1 MFVIKRSIFQ
11 IILFQLYWSFC
22 LGKQAEVKCVSP
34 QYLEMETTGTINCSF
49 NERFFAVLWYN
60 TTNITQDEPIIHYQN
75 TIKSGTGNSL
85 DYYDIHRNGQLIIKN
100 VSIEHERTFKVAYM
114 RFQNEVPDYINV
126 DVIVFVKSST
136 NFPVF
141 DYCGKGSNKCYAE
154 VEQSSILC
162 SVMNARPAVEL
173 TLASRTLNGDRN
185 ISQDMIIT
193 KEGTSFASR
202 VATKEEFR
210 NPSLLILIVCKAF
223 SLPGILEE
231 NESLML
237 AKIGKI
243 DFSSQTPTRKYIER
257 YNKTELSCTHSNPSF
272 GVWKKGSSLEDKEL
286 ELLMYFVLIEEE
298 FEDIFSRDVTLGN
311 DGSLIIPAADIS
323 HEGLYFCFFGDGMT
337 DDVTLHQVVT
347 TVQPI
352 PTYPVI
358 GGCTRQQYCVLEK
371 QYKGNLICTVQGIR
385 PQVQLEWTT
394 FLDSDAHLIAFT
406 NQQSVIED
414 DEGTFTIKVNATYLI
429 KDKSLNKMTVQCS
442 VISSDLGLF
451 NLRTKMDL
459 IFRKEVNSQPPKRE
473 TSMVVVIVCI
483 FVVVIIFVGV
493 AGVHLCIWKCHR
505 RDLKE
510 GNEEERILMVDK
522 DPAKETF
529 LAHLKQKY
537 KDLYEAVQPVP
548 YRGNEH
554 RICVNN
560 VFVTGGIQVLQSSNV
575 GLREHW
581 ESIDSYEGIF
591 ENLVSHSH
599 RCIIEGETGYG
610 KSTIALQFA
619 FDWCNSKEESIL
631 RNVEVLIL
639 LQLGQ
644 VDFNEPIFRAIKENL
659 LPHESKLS
667 EDDIEKIILG
677 SNRSVLILD
686 GFDEYPIQS
695 SELFHKFSVCDIM
708 ARKSFQN
715 FDVVLTTRSGN
726 LPKDYPPATKRIR
739 LTGFDKEA
747 SREYIRKAIVCN
759 DQTAEENIEQS
770 AMKNDIAPEV
780 CHVPMLFALL
790 VHIAYKED
798 VYKYGSVTSFFRHI
812 VECFWSRF
820 QTKARNK
827 GEGGNPTSK
836 CSQSQYNKLS
846 EVAFNAVNEK
856 RTTLRYPKKK
866 HLSETI
872 GEQCYKDFVRAGI
885 LEESKIHLLNNKPD
899 MDGLYYAQPITKTR
913 FSHKLFCEWYAVDHF
928 LKIFKETPR
937 EKIEE
942 LLTTFDPHNLQNV
955 YRFTCG
961 LHPEHTDE
969 LTEFLKA
976 KCYNNIEILC
986 IFEQIYTLEQR
997 GDITKVKEKI
1007 EKLNKDSI
1015 VISSYDSF
1023 ALHSSFISLLKVAA
1037 RNNIP
1042 IKRVY
1047 IHNCLTNV
1055 NPSKGEISVNSNLF
1069 LTSSMTFI
1077 ELAITLTDRDMTKDE
1092 AINILKFASTCKSL
1106 KQLRI
1111 ERCVL
1116 PSAFTDGISSE
1127 SLRSRET
1134 EVKWR
1139 PFKRWGWYMLNLETG
1154 RWKHTQDGLEPT
1166 EEDFEEMLLEKAED
1180 LKEAPSNPRK
1190 DLKYQDSFKTRD

>member
-1 MFVIKRSIFQ
+1 
-11 IILFQLYWSFC
+11 
-22 LGKQAEVKCVSP
+22 
-34 QYLEMETTGTINCSF
+34 METTGTINCSF
-49 NERFFAVLWYN
+49 HERFFAVLWYN

-85 DYYDIHRNGQLIIKN
+85 DYYDIHQNGQLIIKN

-126 DVIVFVKSST
+126 DVIVFVKSLT

-193 KEGTSFASR
+193 KEGTSFTSR
-202 VATKEEFR
+202 VATKEVFR

-257 YNKTELSCTHSNPSF
+257 YNKIELSCTHSNPSF

-298 FEDIFSRDVTLGN
+298 FEDILSRDVTLGN
-311 DGSLIIPAADIS
+311 NGSLIIPAADIS
-323 HEGLYFCFFGDGMT
+323 HEGLYFCISGDGMT
-337 DDVTLHQVVT
+337 DDVTLYEVVI

-352 PTYPVI
+352 PKYPI
-358 GGCTRQQYCVLEK
+358 IEGCTRQQNCELEV
-371 QYKGNLICTVQGIR
+371 QHEGHLICTVQGIR
-385 PQVQLEWTT
+385 PQVQLEWGA
-394 FLDSDAHLIAFT
+394 FLDSDTHSVDFT
-406 NQQSVIED
+406 NQQSVIEED
-414 DEGTFTIKVNATYLI
+414 GGTFTIKVNATYLI
-429 KDKSLNKMTVQCS
+429 KDKALRRMTVQCS
-442 VISSDLGLF
+442 VVSSEQGVFNISAKLDLVFLE
-451 NLRTKMDL
+451 L
-459 IFRKEVNSQPPKRE
+459 NSQPTKRGI
-473 TSMVVVIVCI
+473 SIVVWIVW
-483 FVVVIIFVGV
+483 VLVAIIILAGILGV
-493 AGVHLCIWKCHR
+493 LLYKCR
-505 RDLKE
+505 RRKPKE
-510 GNEEERILMVDK
+510 GNEEERISMVNEDS
-522 DPAKETF
+522 AKEKL

-560 VFVTGGIQVLQSSNV
+560 VFVAGGIQVLQSSNG
-575 GLREHW
+575 GLTEHW

-591 ENLVSHSH
+591 ENLTSHSN
-599 RCIIEGETGYG
+599 RCIIEGESGYG

-619 FDWCNSKEESIL
+619 FDWCNSKDKAITK
-631 RNVEVLIL
+631 NVEVLIL

-644 VDFNEPIFRAIKENL
+644 VDSNVPIFRAIRENL

-667 EDDIEKIILG
+667 EDEIKEVIL
-677 SNRSVLILD
+677 SKRTVLILD

-695 SELFHKFSVCDIM
+695 SEPFHKFGVCDIM

-726 LPKDYPPATKRIR
+726 LPQEYPAATKRVR

-747 SREYIRKAIVCN
+747 RREYIRKAFARK
-759 DQTAEENIEQS
+759 DQKDQEKIEYC

-780 CHVPMLFALL
+780 FRVPMLFALL
-790 VHIAYKED
+790 AHITFKDED
-798 VYKYGSVTSFFRHI
+798 LWKYGSVTTFFGYI
-812 VECFWSRF
+812 VENFGSRF
-820 QTKARNK
+820 KTKAKNKRAERNLV
-827 GEGGNPTSK
+827 NK
-836 CSQSQYNKLS
+836 CSQSQYSKLS
-846 EVAFNAVNEK
+846 EVAFDAVKEK
-856 RTTLRYPKKK
+856 RSTLGYPKKE
-866 HLSETI
+866 HLSDTI
-872 GEQCYKDFVRAGI
+872 GKQCYKNFVRTGI
-885 LEESKIHLLNNKPD
+885 LVECKIHDPT
-899 MDGLYYAQPITKTR
+899 QPITKTR
-913 FSHKLFCEWYAVDHF
+913 FSHKFFCEWYAVDYLF
-928 LKIFKETPR
+928 KTIKETPR
-937 EKIEE
+937 EHIKE
-942 LLTTFDPHNLQNV
+942 LLTSFDPDKLQNV

-969 LTEFLKA
+969 LPEFLKV
-976 KCYNNIEILC
+976 KGYNHIEILC
-986 IFEQIYTLEQR
+986 IFEQIYTLEQK
-997 GDITKVKEKI
+997 GDIAKVKEKI
-1007 EKLNKDSI
+1007 EKLKEDSI
-1015 VISSYDSF
+1015 VISGYDSF
-1023 ALHSSFISLLKVAA
+1023 ALQSSFISLLKVAA
-1037 RNNIP
+1037 RHDIP
-1042 IKRVY
+1042 IETVD
-1047 IHNCLTNV
+1047 IHNCLANV
-1055 NPSKGEISVNSNLF
+1055 NPSEGEININSNLF
-1069 LTSSMTFI
+1069 LTWRMTFI
-1077 ELAITLTDRDMTKDE
+1077 ELRITLTDRDMTKDE

-1116 PSAFTDGISSE
+1116 PSAFEVGPSFERLI
-1127 SLRSRET
+1127 SREI

-1139 PFKRWGWYMLNLETG
+1139 PFKKWGWYKLNLETG
-1154 RWKHTQDGLEPT
+1154 SWKHTHSGSEPT
-1166 EEDFEEMLLEKAED
+1166 KEDFEKMLLEKAED
-1180 LKEAPSNPRK
+1180 LKEAPLNARK
-1190 DLKYQDSFKTRD
+1190 DLKYQDSLRHKTNERPQLNRITSKDK